1 MYNARKKVNYISYG
15 ITKTGGYRHEYFLYK
30 SILQFLGTEQ
40 TSGKMFRKHKLF
52 YNIIAYFEL
61 LVWAFRRS
69 NADINIVTARTSI
82 SAIIRNWFNK
92 KDVWI
97 VMHNFDPNDG
107 KSTLLKLYYRL
118 LFILLK
124 KANHNRFKII
134 CVAPFFLD
142 YFKIKIG
149 IKNTFLFPNLFD
161 TNFYKE
167 FRKSEKN
174 RWIHLGQYSSK
185 NDPKIPLLAKRLS
198 ENGYYC
204 YYSTL
209 NPKEAKSYKNEYDIL
224 YFNSFN
230 DYLNK
235 MSLCICTLALTKINE
250 GWPRLSHESILVG
263 TPIIGYANGGL
274 GDLLKESKS
283 TIVNSVDEAYD
294 CITQSLLVQPNSSF
308 TEKYDLKNFA
318 KYTIQICPN

>member
-30 SILQFLGTEQ
+30 SILQYLGTEHS
-40 TSGKMFRKHKLF
+40 SGKMFRKHKLF

-69 NADINIVTARTSI
+69 NADINIVTARTGI

-97 VMHNFDPNDG
+97 VLHNYDPNDG
-107 KSTLLKLYYRL
+107 KSSLLKWYYKL

-124 KANHNRFKII
+124 MAKHNRFKII
-134 CVAPFFLD
+134 CVAPFFLNL
-142 YFKIKIG
+142 FKNEIG

-161 TNFYKE
+161 ISYYKE
-167 FRKSEKN
+167 FQKSEKN
-174 RWIHLGQYSSK
+174 KWVHLGQFSSK
-185 NDPKIPLLAKRLS
+185 NDSKIPVLAKRLH
-198 ENGYYC
+198 EIGFYC
-204 YYSTL
+204 FYSTL
-209 NPKEAKSYKNEYDIL
+209 NPKEATSVNGEYDIL
-224 YFNSFN
+224 YFDSFD

-235 MSLCICTLALTKINE
+235 MSLCICTLALTRINE

-283 TIVNSVDEAYD
+283 MVVNSVDEVYE
-294 CITQSLLVQPNSSF
+294 CIIQNLFVQPSSSF